1 MGKAVRVE
9 QGCRDCKK
17 CTNSGAANLGRNSG
31 RTSMA
36 LATGG
41 LSEVGMRA
49 FAKKCRIC
57 NHQLSL
63 HKGAEATTPQPGV
76 SLTQMAASF
85 IAAASAP
92 KTPEPAA
99 PPVASGPP
107 AGFYPDPQGLAPYR
121 WWNGQEWTEHTTTT
135 PPQQ

>member
-1 MGKAVRVE
+1 
-9 QGCRDCKK
+9 
-17 CTNSGAANLGRNSG
+17 
-31 RTSMA
+31 
-36 LATGG
+36 
-41 LSEVGMRA
+41 MRA